1 MKIELAPEHRKRYLE
16 YLRIKERLYSREK
29 CSPSERTRIRVCH
42 LTPRQRKKKE
52 EMDREGFP

>member
-16 YLRIKERLYSREK
+16 YRRIKERLYSREK
-29 CSPSERTRIRVCH
+29 GSLSERPRIRVCH